1 MKILTPATTAD
12 LKAQEQSRDLLRAME
27 TRELT
32 KEINIERANAD
43 ADFQATLAKNREVW
57 AAEELEHAERKREMG
72 KEIEQLEA
80 ERISLLVPVG
90 IISGGAENRLD
101 EAIEFM
107 RKLREREENVDI
119 LTEKLMDKLDE
130 VGERE
135 QTVRQREQ
143 KAQLREMG
151 IKNQYDS
158 TIEGSKQLS
167 KQITDFAAVRGK
179 AEKEIKE
186 KQDVLIMKEQS
197 LLSREASLAGTEQNL
212 KDREVRLK
220 DERGTLSRAWAELE
234 RMRLI
239 PIEKTKE

>member
-1 MKILTPATTAD
+1 
-12 LKAQEQSRDLLRAME
+12 
-27 TRELT
+27 
-32 KEINIERANAD
+32 
-43 ADFQATLAKNREVW
+43 
-57 AAEELEHAERKREMG
+57 
-72 KEIEQLEA
+72 
-80 ERISLLVPVG
+80 
-90 IISGGAENRLD
+90 
-101 EAIEFM
+101 M

-119 LTEKLMDKLDE
+119 LTDKLMDKLDE